1 MAQVICLGGHIVWP
15 HDSGDA
21 NLPVKSVLGGQ
32 IGFERDKVGDTDLR
46 FFSLCATVMFAV
58 P

>member
-1 MAQVICLGGHIVWP
+1 VWP

-32 IGFERDKVGDTDLR
+32 IGFERDKAGDTNPITLFVR
-46 FFSLCATVMFAV
+46 FFSLCAIVMFAV
-58 P
+58 LWG